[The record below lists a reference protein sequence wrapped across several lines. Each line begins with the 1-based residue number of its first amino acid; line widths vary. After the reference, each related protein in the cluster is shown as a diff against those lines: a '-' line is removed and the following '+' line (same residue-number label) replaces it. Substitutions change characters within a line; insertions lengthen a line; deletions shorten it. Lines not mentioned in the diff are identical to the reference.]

1 MKNKK
6 LFNFWI
12 PNDIYE
18 YLKLKSAE
26 NYMSMTDYIIQL
38 LLIDKKKEK
47 KNMEQKMFF
56 KIKI

>member
-18 YLKLKSAE
+18 YLKVKSAE

-47 KNMEQKMFF
+47 KKND
-56 KIKI
+56 IR

>member
-18 YLKLKSAE
+18 YVKLKSKD

-38 LLIDKKKEK
+38 ILTNMKKDKKE
-47 KNMEQKMFF
+47 NDNR
-56 KIKI
+56 